1 VCLDFLP
8 FLFCCQNQISVFFG
22 NIGLLSLSIATGI
35 INFLAAAPDII
46 PFVFSIFS
54 ICFSIAHLVFDF
66 CSDFW
71 CRGDGSAAKGGGGGG
86 RLEEKSEAMHAKLW
100 EEIFS

>member
-1 VCLDFLP
+1 VCHDFLP
-8 FLFCCQNQISVFFG
+8 FLFCCLNQISVFFG
-22 NIGLLSLSIATGI
+22 NIGLLSLSLAAGI

-66 CSDFW
+66 RSGFW
-71 CRGDGSAAKGGGGGG
+71 CRGDGSAANGGANESENESGDSGGGEGGSG
-86 RLEEKSEAMHAKLW
+86 D
-100 EEIFS
+100 